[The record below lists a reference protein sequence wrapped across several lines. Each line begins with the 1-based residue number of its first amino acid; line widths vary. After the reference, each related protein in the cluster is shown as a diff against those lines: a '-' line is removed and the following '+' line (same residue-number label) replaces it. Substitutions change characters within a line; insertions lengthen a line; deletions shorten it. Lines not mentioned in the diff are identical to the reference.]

1 MAEEHNKTNNSSPHV
16 VIFPFPSQGHI
27 NPLIQFAKRL
37 SSKGVKPTLITTI
50 YIAKT
55 SPYPNSSIVVE
66 PISDGFDDGGFK
78 SATSAESYIDT
89 FHQVGSKSLANLIR
103 KLVNEGNH
111 VDAIIYDSFVT
122 WALDVAMEYGIDGGC
137 FFTQACAVN
146 NIYYHVYKG
155 VLEIPLQAAA
165 PPTVTILL
173 PELPQLQLWETP
185 SFVHNPG
192 PYPGWAHIVFNQFP
206 NIHNARWVFSNTF
219 FKLEEQ
225 VIKWMRLMWPLMV
238 VGPTVPSMYLDKRLE
253 DDDDYGMSLLKPNH
267 IECMGWLNN
276 KPKGSVV
283 YVSFG
288 SYGELGVAQMEEIA
302 WGLNESSVNYLW
314 VVRETEKEKLPKSFL
329 ANGLIVEWCR
339 QLEVLAHEAVGCFV
353 THCGF
358 NSSLETISLGVPV
371 VAIPQWTDQTTN
383 AKCLEDIWGVGI
395 RAKTPVTRTNLVWCI
410 KEIMEGERGAVA
422 RKNAIKWKDLAIE
435 AVSPGGSSD
444 KDINEFVSQLSPIK
458 C

>member
-37 SSKGVKPTLITTI
+37 SSKGVKTTLITTI
-50 YIAKT
+50 YIAKI

-165 PPTVTILL
+165 PPTV
-173 PELPQLQLWETP
+173 
-185 SFVHNPG
+185 
-192 PYPGWAHIVFNQFP
+192 
-206 NIHNARWVFSNTF
+206 
-219 FKLEEQ
+219 
-225 VIKWMRLMWPLMV
+225 IKWMRLMWPLMV

-302 WGLNESSVNYLW
+302 WGLNESGVNYLW